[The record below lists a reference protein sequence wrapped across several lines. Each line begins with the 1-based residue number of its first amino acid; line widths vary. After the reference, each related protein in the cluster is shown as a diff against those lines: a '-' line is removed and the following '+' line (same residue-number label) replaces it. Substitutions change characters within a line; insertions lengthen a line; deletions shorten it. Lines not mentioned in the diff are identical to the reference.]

1 MAVEKRLITRRDLLK
16 GAAAV
21 PAAIALASCAPSPS
35 SAGAPAAASATAA
48 ATPAEPIVF
57 GVSAPLSGDN
67 AEFGRIWQRA
77 MAIRLDE
84 LNASGGIKGRK
95 VDVMFEDS
103 QGKGE
108 QAVAIAQKFTNDKRV
123 LAEMGDQ
130 SSVTSMA
137 ASPIYVRGNMVQ
149 FGFTNSHPDFTKGGD
164 YMFSTAPTQVQDA
177 AYLAEVG
184 FGKLGKTHAIA
195 FQNTDFGKATST
207 IYADKIKALGGQVV
221 MTESYI
227 PTDKDFKPLVAKI
240 RDAKADVLVLISFF
254 SDGALILQQARAAG
268 IDTKAITPSSC
279 YNPQFL
285 TIGGA
290 AVEGTVMTTT
300 FFPGNPRPEAQKFVA
315 AYKQRY
321 NADPEVHAAG
331 AYDALT
337 ALAWAVDKAGPD
349 RAAIRGALATGQDIP
364 SIIYGPFHFGDDR
377 RVQPFKVQPIQV
389 KDGKFVAFV

>member
-1 MAVEKRLITRRDLLK
+1 
-16 GAAAV
+16 
-21 PAAIALASCAPSPS
+21 
-35 SAGAPAAASATAA
+35 
-48 ATPAEPIVF
+48 
-57 GVSAPLSGDN
+57 
-67 AEFGRIWQRA
+67 

-84 LNASGGIKGRK
+84 LNAAGGIKGRK
-95 VDVMFEDS
+95 VDVSFEDS

-108 QAVAIAQKFTNDKRV
+108 QAVAIAQKFTNDKKI

-137 ASPIYVRGNMVQ
+137 ASPIYVRGTMVQ

-184 FGKLGKTHAIA
+184 FGKLGKTHAIV
-195 FQNTDFGKATST
+195 FQNTDFGKATQA
-207 IYADKIKALGGQVV
+207 IYAQKIKDLGGQVV
-221 MTESYI
+221 LSESYI

-240 RDAKADVLVLISFF
+240 RDAAAEVLVLIAFYA
-254 SDGALILQQARAAG
+254 DGALILQQTRAAG
-268 IDTKAITPSSC
+268 INTKAITPSSC
-279 YNPQFL
+279 YNPQFIS
-285 TIGGA
+285 IGGA

-300 FFPGNPRPEAQKFVA
+300 FFPGNPRPEAQKFVTE
-315 AYKQRY
+315 YKKRY

-337 ALAWAVDKAGPD
+337 ALAWAVDKGGTE
-349 RAAIRGALATGQDIP
+349 RVAIKDALTNGTDIP
-364 SIIYGPFHFGDDR
+364 SIIYGPFRFGADR

-389 KDGKFVAFV
+389 KGGQFVAFS